1 MNQIIE
7 ACKLS
12 FSYDHHT
19 ILNQV
24 SFSISEGDF
33 VGIIGPNGAGKSTVL
48 KLVLGELTPEAGEL
62 KLLGASVQDFKKW
75 SQIGYVSQKGISTG
89 DSFPATCEEVV
100 QAHLFSEIGM
110 FHFPRKKHRQ
120 QALEALKLVNMEAY
134 AKQLIGHLSG
144 GQQQRVM
151 IARVLVCRPKIILL
165 DEPTT
170 GIDSEAVDALYCL
183 LKRLNHEEGITV
195 AMVTHDVARASQYV
209 SRVLCLDEGTITE
222 LHYPRK
228 KEKTHDDFSI

>member
-7 ACKLS
+7 VSKLS

-19 ILNQV
+19 ILKQV

-33 VGIIGPNGAGKSTVL
+33 VGIIGSNGAGKSTLL

-62 KLLGASVQDFKKW
+62 KLLGAFVQDFKKW

-100 QAHLFSEIGM
+100 QAHLFSEIGL

-120 QALEALKLVNMEAY
+120 QTLEALKLVNMEDY

-151 IARVLVCRPKIILL
+151 IARALVSRPKIILL

-170 GIDSEAVDALYCL
+170 GIDSEAVNALYYL
-183 LKRLNHEEGITV
+183 LRRLNHEEGITV
-195 AMVTHDVARASQYV
+195 VMVTHDVARVSQYV
-209 SRVLCLDEGTITE
+209 SRVLCLDEGMITE
-222 LHYPRK
+222 LHYPQN
-228 KEKTHDDFSI
+228 KEETHDDFSI